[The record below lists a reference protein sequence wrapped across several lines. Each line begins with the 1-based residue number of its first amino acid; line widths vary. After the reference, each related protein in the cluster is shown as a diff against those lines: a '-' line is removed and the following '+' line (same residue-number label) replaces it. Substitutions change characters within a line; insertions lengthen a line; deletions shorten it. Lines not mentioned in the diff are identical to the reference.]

1 MDSKIV
7 KKPIDEQIVDAQE
20 RRKMFLVLAEREHVR
35 IENLLKKKFKV
46 LSGRTRTGNNEVDT
60 VQS

>member
-1 MDSKIV
+1 M

-46 LSGRTRTGNNEVDT
+46 LSGRNETRGNE
-60 VQS
+60 

>member
-1 MDSKIV
+1 MR
-7 KKPIDEQIVDAQE
+7 KKPIDEQIIDAHE
-20 RRKMFLVLAEREHVR
+20 RRKMFLILAEREHVR

-46 LSGRTRTGNNEVDT
+46 LSGRTRTGNNEINS